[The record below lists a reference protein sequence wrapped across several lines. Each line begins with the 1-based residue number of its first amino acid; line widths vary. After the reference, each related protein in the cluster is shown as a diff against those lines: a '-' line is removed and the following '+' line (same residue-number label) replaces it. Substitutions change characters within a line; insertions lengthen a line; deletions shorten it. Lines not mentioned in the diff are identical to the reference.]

1 MHKTN
6 NRQGSSEALG
16 PSMPLP
22 PRFSSG
28 GGAFW
33 RPEAGSPD
41 TASEA
46 TLGLADRLLS
56 LRHSGHVLERSAFN
70 LTRPGGRG
78 GHKAGVPELHACL
91 GLEQRQPESAGRT
104 QRLTRPGSRPL
115 QPPQE
120 PRASQAGVP
129 HGRRIKRPDLGEEVD
144 RETRLRLLPWRR
156 RFVFRRRNPHAARG
170 GAGSGGFD
178 FGAYTT
184 PRAEQR
190 GGGEERPALAPAA
203 RSDPWRRRRAAGRV
217 WAGPSLGAG
226 PAWSRPS
233 ALQRL
238 ADRLSQLLPFSVLGA
253 ECNPTF
259 FSEEVL
265 SPRL

>member
-1 MHKTN
+1 M
-6 NRQGSSEALG
+6 RY
-16 PSMPLP
+16 
-22 PRFSSG
+22 
-28 GGAFW
+28 
-33 RPEAGSPD
+33 
-41 TASEA
+41 
-46 TLGLADRLLS
+46 
-56 LRHSGHVLERSAFN
+56 SGHVLERSAFN

-91 GLEQRQPESAGRT
+91 GLGQRQPESAGRT
-104 QRLTRPGSRPL
+104 RRLTRPGSRLL

-129 HGRRIKRPDLGEEVD
+129 HGRRIKRPDLGEEGD

-156 RFVFRRRNPHAARG
+156 RLVFRRRDRHAARG
-170 GAGSGGFD
+170 GAGSAGFD
-178 FGAYTT
+178 FGAYTA

-190 GGGEERPALAPAA
+190 GGGRKTSPRSCGAQRPLAAA
-203 RSDPWRRRRAAGRV
+203 AASGRSG
-217 WAGPSLGAG
+217 WAGPILGAG